1 MKRVLFLLLMA
12 VFFSCK
18 KRENSASILLK
29 VNFIDGTVDTVS
41 VRGDY
46 LLLNGCIRHNRGR
59 AIVYSDVACG
69 VKYFKEVKKVKP

>member
-1 MKRVLFLLLMA
+1 MKNSLFLAIYLLL
-12 VFFSCK
+12 FSCK
-18 KRENSASILLK
+18 RADNTSMLLK

-41 VRGDY
+41 VKGDY

-69 VKYFKEVKKVKP
+69 VKYFKEIKP